1 MQVKAEYFQRKN
13 GSLFFIKE
21 NKELLEVT
29 LPPRKVKV
37 NLIKGENY
45 ILDNTTGKVTIKKC
59 VQNEQNTKQNIQNT
73 IN

>member
-45 ILDNTTGKVTIKKC
+45 ILDNTTGKVTIKKS
-59 VQNEQNTKQNIQNT
+59 V
-73 IN
+73 

>member
-29 LPPRKVKV
+29 LPPKRCKV

-59 VQNEQNTKQNIQNT
+59 V
-73 IN
+73 

>member
-37 NLIKGENY
+37 NLIKGEKY
-45 ILDNTTGKVTIKKC
+45 ILDNTSGKVTINKY
-59 VQNEQNTKQNIQNT
+59 I
-73 IN
+73 

>member
-13 GSLFFIKE
+13 GSLFFFKE

-45 ILDNTTGKVTIKKC
+45 ILDNTSGKVTINKL
-59 VQNEQNTKQNIQNT
+59 KQT
-73 IN
+73 L